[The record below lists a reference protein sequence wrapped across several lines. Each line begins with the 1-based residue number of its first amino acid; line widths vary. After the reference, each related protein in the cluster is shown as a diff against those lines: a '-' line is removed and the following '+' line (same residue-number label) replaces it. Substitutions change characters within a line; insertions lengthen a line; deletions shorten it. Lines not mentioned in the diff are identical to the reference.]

1 MTYIATTEHLKREI
15 GVRSLALA
23 CINMMVGSGIFVLP
37 ALVAEGLGAAVIL
50 AYAVCGILV
59 VLLAL
64 CFAELGSK
72 TNNSGGIYTYIENA
86 FGPWAGFLA
95 SNMYVLGASLASDA
109 AVANAL
115 ADTLQHFFPGLGID
129 AFRMIFLL
137 LLFVGLAWLNISSVK
152 NGIRFVVFASI
163 GKLIPLI
170 LLVIVALSKVSVEN
184 LKWVYEPTVSKIG
197 TASVLLFFAFLGL
210 EVPLSNGGEIKKPSR
225 TVPLGIFLG
234 VSVVLLLY
242 GCIQLMAQAV
252 LGNQLLM
259 HKDAPLAAVAGV
271 VLGEPGVI
279 FIIVVTI
286 ISIVGSLSG
295 AILSMPR
302 ILFASARDGLLPKPL
317 ASVHPVFATPY
328 IAIRV
333 YAAIGFIMA
342 VSGGF
347 RQLAIIAS
355 AASLL
360 LYLGAALSFVKLRY
374 TKADNPREGFRVPGG
389 VTIPLIAALAIVW
402 LLSNL
407 SRIELIGIAAFMLVF
422 SIIYFVITAFKNK
435 TR

>member
-1 MTYIATTEHLKREI
+1 MTYIVTTEHLKREI

-72 TNNSGGIYTYIENA
+72 TNKSGGIYTYIENA
-86 FGPWAGFLA
+86 FGAWAGFLA

-170 LLVIVALSKVSVEN
+170 LLVVIALPKVSVEN
-184 LKWVYEPTVSKIG
+184 LNWIYEPTVSKIG

-210 EVPLSNGGEIKKPSR
+210 EVPLSNGGEIKKPWR

-234 VSVVLLLY
+234 VFVVLLLY

-271 VLGEPGVI
+271 VLGEPGII

-360 LYLGAALSFVKLRY
+360 LYLGAALSFIKLRY
-374 TKADNPREGFRVPGG
+374 TNANNPREGFRVPGG
-389 VTIPLIAALAIVW
+389 ITIPVIAALAIIW

-407 SRIELIGIAAFMLVF
+407 SGRELIGIAAFILVF
-422 SIIYFVITAFKNK
+422 SAIYFAITVFKNK
-435 TR
+435 TQ